1 MLRFR
6 LSLLARALP
15 YPKSFLGLVLTGFAL
30 VALPFA
36 LALAYS
42 AWSTQ
47 RLAAQSRSAVFNAA
61 QAARASRALVNR
73 IASLERLARQIAV
86 LNAADLRDDFSQ
98 AHRSFVDVVRELE
111 ALPLNARQS
120 EALKRTAMQEDDL
133 FRRLTGARRARP
145 APREVVARA
154 ARLADGAAEV
164 LAISQAV
171 ADREV
176 EALRAGAEAAQGRTL
191 ALALAAV
198 CVALLVAFALK
209 RLIARPIGELD
220 ASIRRLGGGDFDQPV
235 RVSGPEDLRYLGAQ
249 LDWLRNRLIE
259 LEAQKN
265 RFLRHLSH
273 EFKTPLTAL
282 REGAELLND
291 QLAGPLAPQQRQV
304 VSIMRD
310 NSVKL
315 QRLIEDLLDYQ
326 RALHAAASLDLRPV
340 GLDEVARETAGA
352 HALAAQAKGI
362 HWALELQPVT
372 LEADPLKLQSIADN
386 LIGNAV
392 KFTPA
397 GGVVTVRVRDA
408 EREVQ
413 LEVADTGPGVP
424 AAERE
429 AIFGSFFR
437 GRAKSSGRVEGTG
450 LGLAIVRELVEA
462 HGGRIAVLDSE
473 IGAHFRVSLP
483 RGAASALPRAA

>member
-1 MLRFR
+1 MWRSRF
-6 LSLLARALP
+6 SLFARALP
-15 YPKSFLGLVLTGFAL
+15 CPRSFLGLVLAGFAL
-30 VALPFA
+30 VALPLA

-61 QAARASRALVNR
+61 HAARASRSLVSR

-86 LNAADLRDDFSQ
+86 LNAADLRDDFTH
-98 AHRSFVDVVRELE
+98 AHGSFLDVVRELQ
-111 ALPLNARQS
+111 ALPLSARQS
-120 EALKRTAMQEDDL
+120 EALERTVAQEMEL
-133 FRRLTGARRARP
+133 FRRLSRTGRARP
-145 APREVVARA
+145 APREVIARA
-154 ARLADGAAEV
+154 AQLADGAAEV

-171 ADREV
+171 ADQQV
-176 EALRAGAEAAQGRTL
+176 EALQTSAETAQRRAIVL
-191 ALALAAV
+191 ALTAV
-198 CVALLVAFALK
+198 GVALLVAFALK

-220 ASIRRLGGGDFDQPV
+220 ASIRRLGGGDFDQAV
-235 RVSGPEDLRYLGAQ
+235 RVSGPDDLRYLGEQ
-249 LDWLRNRLIE
+249 LDWLRNRLVE

-291 QLAGPLAPQQRQV
+291 QLAGPLGPQQRQV

-310 NSVKL
+310 NSVRL

-326 RALHAAASLDLRPV
+326 RALHAAASLDVRTV
-340 GLDEVARETAGA
+340 TLDQLARDVASTHG
-352 HALAAQAKGI
+352 LAAQAKGI
-362 HWALELQPVT
+362 RWALDLQPTTV
-372 LEADPLKLQSIADN
+372 EADPVKLQSIADN

-397 GGVVTVRVRDA
+397 GGTVTVRVRGA

-462 HGGRIAVLDSE
+462 HGGRVALVDSR
-473 IGAHFRVSLP
+473 IGAHFRVTLP
-483 RGAASALPRAA
+483 RGAASVLPRAA

>member
-1 MLRFR
+1 MWRFR
-6 LSLLARALP
+6 LSLVARELP
-15 YPKSFLGLVLTGFAL
+15 CPRSFLGLVLSGFAL
-30 VALPFA
+30 VALPLA
-36 LALAYS
+36 LALVYS

-61 QAARASRALVNR
+61 HAARASRALVSR

-86 LNAADLRDDFSQ
+86 LNAADLRDDFGH
-98 AHRSFVDVVRELE
+98 AHGGFLDVVRELE
-111 ALPLNARQS
+111 ALPLSARQS
-120 EALKRTAMQEDDL
+120 EALERTVAQEMDL
-133 FRRLTGARRARP
+133 LRRLGGTGRARP
-145 APREVVARA
+145 APREVMARA
-154 ARLADGAAEV
+154 AKLADGAAEV
-164 LAISQAV
+164 LAISQEV
-171 ADREV
+171 ADHEV
-176 EALRAGAEAAQGRTL
+176 EALRASSEAAQRHVIV
-191 ALALAAV
+191 LALAAA
-198 CVALLVAFALK
+198 CLALLVAFALK

-220 ASIRRLGGGDFDQPV
+220 ASIRRLGGGNFDQAV
-235 RVSGPEDLRYLGAQ
+235 RVSGPADLRYLGTQ
-249 LDWLRNRLIE
+249 LDWLRNRLVE

-310 NSVKL
+310 NSIRL

-326 RALHAAASLDLRPV
+326 RALHAAASLDVRQV
-340 GLDEVARETAGA
+340 VLDKLARETASA

-362 HWALELQPVT
+362 RWALDLQPTTV
-372 LEADPLKLQSIADN
+372 EADPLKLQSIADN

-392 KFTPA
+392 KFTPP
-397 GGVVTVRVRDA
+397 GGTVTVRVHGA

-462 HGGRIAVLDSE
+462 HGGRVAVMDSE

-483 RGAASALPRAA
+483 RGAASVLLRAA

>member
-1 MLRFR
+1 MWRSR
-6 LSLLARALP
+6 LSLIAQALP
-15 YPKSFLGLVLTGFAL
+15 CPRSFLGLVLTGFAL

-61 QAARASRALVNR
+61 QAARASRSLVSR
-73 IASLERLARQIAV
+73 IASLERLARQIAI
-86 LNAADLRDDFSQ
+86 LNAADLRDDFVH
-98 AHRSFVDVVRELE
+98 AHGSFLDVVRELR
-111 ALPLNARQS
+111 ALPLSARQA
-120 EALKRTAMQEDDL
+120 EALERTVTQEMEL
-133 FRRLTGARRARP
+133 FRRLSGTGRARP
-145 APREVVARA
+145 APREVIARA
-154 ARLADGAAEV
+154 AQLADGAAEV

-171 ADREV
+171 ADQEV
-176 EALRAGAEAAQGRTL
+176 DSLQSSAEAAQRRTV
-191 ALALAAV
+191 ALAFAAAV
-198 CVALLVAFALK
+198 VTLLVAFALK

-220 ASIRRLGGGDFDQPV
+220 ASIRRLGGGDFDQAV
-235 RVSGPEDLRYLGAQ
+235 RVSGPEDLRDLGNK
-249 LDWLRNRLIE
+249 LDWLRNRLVE

-291 QLAGPLAPQQRQV
+291 QLAGPLEPQQRQV

-310 NSVKL
+310 NSVRL

-326 RALHAAASLDLRPV
+326 RALHAAASLDVRPAM
-340 GLDEVARETAGA
+340 LDQLAREAASA

-362 HWALELQPVT
+362 RWALELEPT
-372 LEADPLKLQSIADN
+372 LVHADPAKLQSIADN

-392 KFTPA
+392 KFTPP
-397 GGVVTVRVRDA
+397 GGTVTVRVRGT
-408 EREVQ
+408 EREVRF
-413 LEVADTGPGVP
+413 EVADTGPGVP

-462 HGGRIAVLDSE
+462 HGGRVALVESE

-483 RGAASALPRAA
+483 CAAANALARAA

>member
-1 MLRFR
+1 MLRSR
-6 LSLLARALP
+6 LSLVARAVP
-15 YPKSFLGLVLTGFAL
+15 CPRSFLGLVLTGFAL

-61 QAARASRALVNR
+61 QAARASRSLVSR

-86 LNAADLRDDFSQ
+86 LNAADLRDDFDH
-98 AHRSFVDVVRELE
+98 AHGNFLDVVHELQS
-111 ALPLNARQS
+111 LPLSVRQS
-120 EALKRTAMQEDDL
+120 EALELTVAQEMDL
-133 FRRLTGARRARP
+133 FRRLSETGRARP
-145 APREVVARA
+145 ARRDIVTRA
-154 ARLADGAAEV
+154 AKLADGAAEV

-176 EALRAGAEAAQGRTL
+176 EALQAGAESAQRRAIVLAVAA
-191 ALALAAV
+191 A

-220 ASIRRLGGGDFDQPV
+220 ASIRRLGGGNFEQAV
-235 RVSGPEDLRYLGAQ
+235 RVSGPEDLRYLGTQ
-249 LDWLRNRLIE
+249 LDWLRNRLVE

-310 NSVKL
+310 NSVRL

-326 RALHAAASLDLRPV
+326 RALHAAASLDVRAV
-340 GLDEVARETAGA
+340 ALDRLARDVAGA
-352 HALAAQAKGI
+352 HGLAAQAKGI
-362 HWALELQPVT
+362 RWTLELQPTTV
-372 LEADPLKLQSIADN
+372 EADPIKLQSIADN
-386 LIGNAV
+386 LVGNAV
-392 KFTPA
+392 KFTPP
-397 GGVVTVRVRDA
+397 GGTVTVRVRGS
-408 EREVQ
+408 EHEVH

-462 HGGRIAVLDSE
+462 HRGRIEVLDSE
-473 IGAHFRVSLP
+473 VGAHFRISLP
-483 RGAASALPRAA
+483 RVAASALARAA

>member
-1 MLRFR
+1 
-6 LSLLARALP
+6 
-15 YPKSFLGLVLTGFAL
+15 
-30 VALPFA
+30 VA
-36 LALAYS
+36 
-42 AWSTQ
+42 Q
-47 RLAAQSRSAVFNAA
+47 
-61 QAARASRALVNR
+61 
-73 IASLERLARQIAV
+73 
-86 LNAADLRDDFSQ
+86 
-98 AHRSFVDVVRELE
+98 ELD
-111 ALPLNARQS
+111 R
-120 EALKRTAMQEDDL
+120 R
-133 FRRLTGARRARP
+133 RRLGGTGRARP
-145 APREVVARA
+145 APREVMARA
-154 ARLADGAAEV
+154 AKLADGAAEV
-164 LAISQAV
+164 LAISQEV
-171 ADREV
+171 ADHEV
-176 EALRAGAEAAQGRTL
+176 EALRASSEAAQRHVIV
-191 ALALAAV
+191 LALAAA
-198 CVALLVAFALK
+198 CLALLVAFALK

-220 ASIRRLGGGDFDQPV
+220 ASIRRLGGGNFDQAV
-235 RVSGPEDLRYLGAQ
+235 RVSGPADLRYLGTQ
-249 LDWLRNRLIE
+249 LDWLRNRLVE

-310 NSVKL
+310 NSIRL

-326 RALHAAASLDLRPV
+326 RALHAAASLDVRQV
-340 GLDEVARETAGA
+340 VLDKLARETASA

-362 HWALELQPVT
+362 RWALDLQPTTV
-372 LEADPLKLQSIADN
+372 EADPLKLQSIADN

-392 KFTPA
+392 KFTPP
-397 GGVVTVRVRDA
+397 GGTVTVRVHGA

-462 HGGRIAVLDSE
+462 HGGRVAVMDSE

-483 RGAASALPRAA
+483 RGAASVLLRAA

>member
-1 MLRFR
+1 MWRPRF
-6 LSLLARALP
+6 SLFARVLP
-15 YPKSFLGLVLTGFAL
+15 CPRSFLGLVLTGFAL
-30 VALPFA
+30 VALPLA

-47 RLAAQSRSAVFNAA
+47 RLAVQSRSAVLNAA
-61 QAARASRALVNR
+61 HAARASRSLVSR
-73 IASLERLARQIAV
+73 IASLERLARQIVV
-86 LNAADLRDDFSQ
+86 LNAADLRDDFAQ
-98 AHRSFVDVVRELE
+98 AHGSFLDIVRELQ

-120 EALKRTAMQEDDL
+120 EALERTVAQEMEL
-133 FRRLTGARRARP
+133 FRRVSATGRSRP
-145 APREVVARA
+145 APREVIARA
-154 ARLADGAAEV
+154 AQLADGAAEV
-164 LAISQAV
+164 LVISQAV
-171 ADREV
+171 ADQEV
-176 EALRAGAEAAQGRTL
+176 DALQMSAEAAQRR
-191 ALALAAV
+191 AIVLALAAV
-198 CVALLVAFALK
+198 GIALLVAFTAK

-220 ASIRRLGGGDFDQPV
+220 ASIRRLGGGNFDQAV
-235 RVSGPEDLRYLGAQ
+235 RVSGPHDLRYLGEQ
-249 LDWLRNRLIE
+249 LDWLRNRLVE

-291 QLAGPLAPQQRQV
+291 QLAGPLEPQQRQV

-310 NSVKL
+310 NSVRL

-326 RALHAAASLDLRPV
+326 RALHAAASLNVRTV
-340 GLDEVARETAGA
+340 TLDQLVRDVASA
-352 HALAAQAKGI
+352 HGLAAQAKAI
-362 HWALELQPVT
+362 HWALELQPTTV
-372 LEADPLKLQSIADN
+372 EADPLKLQSIADN

-397 GGVVTVRVRDA
+397 GGTVTVRVRGG

-424 AAERE
+424 AAERD

-462 HGGRIAVLDSE
+462 HGGRVAVVDSE
-473 IGAHFRVSLP
+473 IGAHFRVTLP
-483 RGAASALPRAA
+483 RGAANVLPRAA